1 MASSVRTAGPPD
13 ANAPRRKVRPAQPP
27 AFRVEHST
35 NRRRNA
41 GTDRRMNLSNEQ
53 EPFSL
58 SELAAGGTAVAA
70 GAPGA
75 FLGNRGSPPPNPPP
89 PPSLHATP
97 PPDPLPSPSTA
108 RIPRAR
114 HSPPPP
120 P

>member
-1 MASSVRTAGPPD
+1 MASSVRPAGPPD

-58 SELAAGGTAVAA
+58 SELAAGGTSGAALAPIAV
-70 GAPGA
+70 
-75 FLGNRGSPPPNPPP
+75 LGVRGSQPPHPPP
-89 PPSLHATP
+89 PISFQAAPAPDALPGPSSPASPQRP
-97 PPDPLPSPSTA
+97 PVA
-108 RIPRAR
+108 
-114 HSPPPP
+114 
-120 P
+120 

>member
-58 SELAAGGTAVAA
+58 SELAAGDTA
-70 GAPGA
+70 GASA
-75 FLGNRGSPPPNPPP
+75 
-89 PPSLHATP
+89 
-97 PPDPLPSPSTA
+97 A
-108 RIPRAR
+108 RIPFLGKRGAQQPNPLPAFGVPHT
-114 HSPPPP
+114 HSPHHGQTSSAGGAPQPAQMQH
-120 P
+120 

>member
-58 SELAAGGTAVAA
+58 SELAAVGNAVAA
-70 GAPGA
+70 GAAMGV
-75 FLGNRGSPPPNPPP
+75 LGVKGRPQSNPPP
-89 PPSLHATP
+89 GFEFDATP
-97 PPDPLPSPSTA
+97 RRDDVPNGSA
-108 RIPRAR
+108 
-114 HSPPPP
+114 
-120 P
+120 

>member
-58 SELAAGGTAVAA
+58 SELAAGGTAGAA
-70 GAPGA
+70 GALIA
-75 FLGNRGSPPPNPPP
+75 LLGMRGSQNTNPPP
-89 PPSLHATP
+89 PVAFHATP
-97 PPDPLPSPSTA
+97 SPDPV
-108 RIPRAR
+108 PRTPAAA
-114 HSPPPP
+114 
-120 P
+120 